1 MVYIKEVLNKM
12 LKVLKDVNFE
22 KGIIKNSFAENK
34 KIKFPKDNFNLEK

>member
-1 MVYIKEVLNKM
+1 M

-22 KGIIKNSFAENK
+22 KGIIKILLPKIK